1 MYHDNKL
8 AIFLL
13 KLSVAYPL
21 TIGHTFFWSLRSEMH
36 NVNVQQRFGL
46 YLQVFLSKIGPKLIN
61 IYQQEN
67 NFISI
72 VYNTSYK

>member
-61 IYQQEN
+61 IYQQEF
-67 NFISI
+67 NF
-72 VYNTSYK
+72 